1 MTTRLEQIR
10 RDQFLSIDFI
20 ANLLGVSLEFYS
32 DLEKNE
38 TTLLNLGKP
47 KTEFLVKLLSI
58 DYSDIAD
65 DDPQLF
71 EKVISRVDVDNLSKQ
86 DLVAFSRLVN
96 YRDLV
101 NSELLK

>member
-10 RDQFLSIDFI
+10 RDQVLSIDFI

>member
-47 KTEFLVKLLSI
+47 KTEFLVKLLGI